1 MQAWHLFRRTSVS
14 DCFCTA
20 LPPLANRFYFI
31 FSTYRSSHRRCS
43 VKKGVLWNFKRPA
56 TFLKK
61 RLWHRCFPVNSA
73 KLLRTC
79 FPQNNL
85 QNTSRW
91 LLLHLL
97 PQYHCYYCWYLWCL
111 CFILKFKRLQRIWMW
126 YVIFTES
133 LPSLFF
139 FFHDFLSFSVLLCFF
154 LPLLI
159 KRILLKWELIKMLK
173 GCINNNIKMPLLTSL
188 KYVHV
193 SK

>member
-20 LPPLANRFYFI
+20 LPPLAYRFYFI
-31 FSTYRSSHRRCS
+31 FSTYRSSHWRCS
-43 VKKGVLWNFKRPA
+43 VKKGVLWNFERPA
-56 TFLKK
+56 TFL
-61 RLWHRCFPVNSA
+61 
-73 KLLRTC
+73 RTC
-79 FPQNNL
+79 FYR
-85 QNTSRW
+85 TICRT
-91 LLLHLL
+91 LLDD
-97 PQYHCYYCWYLWCL
+97 
-111 CFILKFKRLQRIWMW
+111 CFCTFFLNITATTVNISDACVLFKFKRLQRIWMW

-159 KRILLKWELIKMLK
+159 KRTLLKWELIKMFL
-173 GCINNNIKMPLLTSL
+173 PPLTSL

>member
-56 TFLKK
+56 TFFKN

-111 CFILKFKRLQRIWMW
+111 CFIQIQKASKNLNVVCHFHRVTSIT
-126 YVIFTES
+126 FF
-133 LPSLFF
+133 LFPWF
-139 FFHDFLSFSVLLCFF
+139 FVFLSFALFF
-154 LPLLI
+154 LAAAN
-159 KRILLKWELIKMLK
+159 KKNSFTMRID
-173 GCINNNIKMPLLTSL
+173 
-188 KYVHV
+188 
-193 SK
+193 